1 MSTTHVHLLLNHFPT
16 VGFVMVIGLFVA
28 AVIARNDLLKQ
39 VSLVAFVGIALV
51 ALPTYVTGNAA
62 AQKLCV
68 AAPDEPCADPAI
80 SRPLIER
87 HEGAAVLSLAVMLV
101 TAGFS
106 WLGLWQYRRLRHFP
120 TWNLAIIAVLCLL
133 SMGLVAR
140 AANIGGEIRHP
151 EVRAGQ
157 GTVSP
162 DPTLA
167 RSIARYVN
175 DEPWTW
181 ISSETLHFIG
191 LSLLVGIV
199 LLIDLRALGVL
210 RAIPFTALERL
221 LPWAAVGFA
230 VNIVTGMLFFIARP
244 DFYTEN
250 PAFYWKL
257 LFVLL
262 ASANTLYFFF
272 DEGWTTTPG
281 SDVRLVTKVVAAS
294 ALVLWVGVMY
304 WGSMLPFIG
313 NSF

>member
-1 MSTTHVHLLLNHFPT
+1 MSTTHVHLLLNHVPT
-16 VGFVMVIGLFVA
+16 VGFVMAIGLFVV

-51 ALPTYVTGNAA
+51 AIPTYVTGNAA

-68 AAPDEPCADPAI
+68 AAPDEPCADPTI

-87 HEGAAVLSLAVMLV
+87 HEGAAVLALSVMLV
-101 TAGFS
+101 TAGFA
-106 WLGLWQYRRLRHFP
+106 WLGLWQYRRLRRFP
-120 TWNLAIIAVLCLL
+120 ARNLAIVAVLCLL
-133 SMGLVAR
+133 SMGLMVR
-140 AANIGGEIRHP
+140 AASVGGEIRHP

-157 GTVSP
+157 APVSAE
-162 DPTLA
+162 PTLA

-181 ISSETLHFIG
+181 ISGEALHFIG

-199 LLIDLRALGVL
+199 LLIDLRALGILPAVS
-210 RAIPFTALERL
+210 FTALERL
-221 LPWAAVGFA
+221 LPWAALGFA
-230 VNIVTGMLFFIARP
+230 VNIVTGMLFFVARP

-257 LFVLL
+257 LFVML

-272 DEGWTTTPG
+272 DEGWTTNPG

>member
-106 WLGLWQYRRLRHFP
+106 WLGLWQYRRLRRFP

-181 ISSETLHFIG
+181 ISSETLPFIG

-210 RAIPFTALERL
+210 RGIPFTALERL

-230 VNIVTGMLFFIARP
+230 VNIVTGMLFFVARP

>member
-68 AAPDEPCADPAI
+68 AAPDAPCADPAI

-106 WLGLWQYRRLRHFP
+106 WFGLWQYLRLRRFP

-157 GTVSP
+157 GAVSP
-162 DPTLA
+162 EPTLA

-175 DEPWTW
+175 DEPWVW
-181 ISSETLHFIG
+181 IASETLHFIG

-210 RAIPFTALERL
+210 RAVPFTALERL

-230 VNIVTGMLFFIARP
+230 VNIVTGMLFFVARP
-244 DFYTEN
+244 DFYAEN

-262 ASANTLYFFF
+262 ASVNTLYFFF

>member
-1 MSTTHVHLLLNHFPT
+1 M
-16 VGFVMVIGLFVA
+16 
-28 AVIARNDLLKQ
+28 ARFD
-39 VSLVAFVGIALV
+39 I
-51 ALPTYVTGNAA
+51 PR
-62 AQKLCV
+62 C
-68 AAPDEPCADPAI
+68 AP
-80 SRPLIER
+80 
-87 HEGAAVLSLAVMLV
+87 G
-101 TAGFS
+101 
-106 WLGLWQYRRLRHFP
+106 RRLF
-120 TWNLAIIAVLCLL
+120 L
-133 SMGLVAR
+133 
-140 AANIGGEIRHP
+140 P
-151 EVRAGQ
+151 E
-157 GTVSP
+157 
-162 DPTLA
+162 PTLA

-210 RAIPFTALERL
+210 RAVPFTALERL
-221 LPWAAVGFA
+221 LPWAALGFA
-230 VNIVTGMLFFIARP
+230 VNIVTGMLFFVARP

-294 ALVLWVGVMY
+294 ALVLWVGVMLL
-304 WGSMLPFIG
+304 GQHAALHRQFVLSFIRSG
-313 NSF
+313 DGVPRVAAATSVQRVDE